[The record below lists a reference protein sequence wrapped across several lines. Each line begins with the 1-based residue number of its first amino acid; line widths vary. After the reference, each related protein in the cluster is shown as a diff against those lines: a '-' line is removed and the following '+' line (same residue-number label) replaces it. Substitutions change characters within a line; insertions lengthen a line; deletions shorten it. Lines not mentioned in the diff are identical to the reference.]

1 MTQVTQVTQ
10 DINRRE
16 LLRRVAVLMGGA
28 ISAPAVLGVLNGC
41 SPKPSVGW
49 QPLFLSK
56 EEGAIVEEIAGLIVP
71 RTDTPGAREVGVPAF
86 IDVILKDA
94 YPSDDQARFV
104 SGLKDFD
111 SEAQRAHG
119 KPFLQLPQA
128 QRLAFLQQV
137 HDAAANAE
145 RAQAEDREIPASERK
160 RPFVLMMKELTLLGF
175 FTSQAGATQVLQY
188 VAVPGG
194 FQACIPV
201 AQAGNGKTWATET
214 SLRF

>member
-1 MTQVTQVTQ
+1 MS
-10 DINRRE
+10 DHDLMNRRE
-16 LLRRVAVLMGGA
+16 VIQRVAMLMGGA
-28 ISAPAVLGVLNGC
+28 ISAPAVLAVLNGC
-41 SPKPSVGW
+41 SPKPSAGW

-56 EEGAIVEEIAGLIVP
+56 EEGAMVEAVAELIMP

-94 YPSDDQARFV
+94 YPSDDQARFI

-111 SEAQRAHG
+111 AEAQRAHG
-119 KPFLQLPQA
+119 KPFLELPQA
-128 QRLAFLQQV
+128 QRVSYLQKV
-137 HDAAANAE
+137 HDEAATAE
-145 RAQAEDREIPASERK
+145 KVEADKDVPAGERK

-175 FTSQAGATQVLQY
+175 FTSQAGTTQVLQY

-194 FQACIPV
+194 FQACVPI
-201 AQAGNGKTWATET
+201 AEAGNGKQWATET

>member
-1 MTQVTQVTQ
+1 M
-10 DINRRE
+10 NRRE
-16 LLRRVAVLMGGA
+16 LIRRVAMLMGGA

-41 SPKPSVGW
+41 SAKPSAGW
-49 QPLFLSK
+49 HPLFLSQ
-56 EEGAIVEEIAGLIVP
+56 EEGAIVEAIAELIVP
-71 RTDTPGAREVGVPAF
+71 RTDTPGARDVGVPAF

-94 YPSDDQARFV
+94 YPAEDQARFV

-111 SEAQRAHG
+111 AEAHRAHG
-119 KPFLQLPQA
+119 QPFLELPPT
-128 QRLAFLQQV
+128 QRVSFLQQM
-137 HDAAANAE
+137 HDAAAVAE
-145 RAQAEDREIPASERK
+145 KSQQADQDVPAAERK

-201 AQAGNGKTWATET
+201 AQAGNGKNWATET

>member
-1 MTQVTQVTQ
+1 MS
-10 DINRRE
+10 DHDLMNRRE
-16 LLRRVAVLMGGA
+16 VIQRVAMLMGGA
-28 ISAPAVLGVLNGC
+28 ISAPAVLAVLNGC
-41 SPKPSVGW
+41 SPKPGAGW

-56 EEGAIVEEIAGLIVP
+56 EEGAMVEAVAELIMP

-94 YPSDDQARFV
+94 YPSDEQARFI

-111 SEAQRAHG
+111 AEAQRVHG
-119 KPFLQLPQA
+119 KPFLELPQA
-128 QRLAFLQQV
+128 QRVSYLQRV
-137 HDAAANAE
+137 HDEAAAAE
-145 RAQAEDREIPASERK
+145 KVEADKDVPAGERK

-194 FQACIPV
+194 FQACIPI
-201 AQAGNGKTWATET
+201 AEAGNGKQWATEA